1 MTTKRFTILHSN
13 DMHGDFVAEEGATD
27 GHLIGGLSLLL
38 GYLNKVRREEEH
50 VIYAIAG
57 DMVQGS
63 MIDAEYRG
71 ISTIE
76 IMNYLA
82 PDVVTLGNHEFD
94 YGLPHLLF
102 LERVA
107 NFPVVNANLYIRNYN
122 RRLMRPY
129 HVMHVD
135 GFDILFI
142 GVITEM
148 VMSSIA
154 ADEQIGSF
162 ISLEEACAEVGHIIN
177 AYKNDDIDLTVLLT
191 HIGYESDLELA
202 SMLDPEWGVD
212 LIIGGHSHTVL
223 EQPTVVNG
231 VQVAHAGM
239 GTNQIGRFDIVVD
252 DTTNRIVESS
262 WQLVPIDTRTAEP
275 DPHLHEYIES
285 LADVVDRKY
294 NSLIAHLGVEATH
307 PRREVET
314 SLGNLTADAL
324 VAATDADVVLVGSG
338 SIRSQSLGPA
348 VTLKDLLACFPYDDP
363 LIRHTVSG
371 ADLKR
376 IFAHIMRPENRTGE
390 GECFQVNHGVVAE
403 YDEANR
409 RVTTLRVDG
418 RPVSDEQTYR
428 LVVQEYHA
436 RNAEA
441 NLGISSDDLAR
452 LNRPRVASTSL
463 RDVLQEFLHDHQN
476 RVARV
481 EGRLVYR

>member
-1 MTTKRFTILHSN
+1 MSTRRFTILHSN
-13 DMHGDFVAEEGATD
+13 DLHGDFVAESEGPS

-38 GYLNKVRREEEH
+38 GYLNKVRREEDN
-50 VIYAIAG
+50 VIYVIAG
-57 DMVQGS
+57 DMMQGS
-63 MIDAEYRG
+63 LIDSEFRG
-71 ISTIE
+71 ISTVE
-76 IMNYLA
+76 LMNYVA

-107 NFPVVNANLYIRNYN
+107 NFPIVNANLYIRNYN

-129 HVMHVD
+129 HVMHVA
-135 GFDILFI
+135 GYDILFI
-142 GVITEM
+142 GVITEK
-148 VMSSIA
+148 VMSSIVP
-154 ADEQIGSF
+154 DEQIGSF
-162 ISLEEACAEVGHIIN
+162 ISLEEACAEVGHITN

-212 LIIGGHSHTVL
+212 MIIGGHSHTVL
-223 EQPTVVNG
+223 EQPAVVNG
-231 VQVAHAGM
+231 IQIAHAGV
-239 GTNQIGRFDIVVD
+239 GTDQIGRFDIVVD
-252 DTTNRIVESS
+252 GETNSIIESS
-262 WQLVPIDTRTAEP
+262 WKLVPIDTRTIEP
-275 DPHLHEYIES
+275 DPKLREYIAS
-285 LADVVDRKY
+285 FRDTIDRKY
-294 NSLIAHLGVEATH
+294 NTLIVHLGVEATH
-307 PRREVET
+307 PCREVET

-324 VAATDADVVLVGSG
+324 VAATDADVMMVGSG
-338 SIRSQSLGPA
+338 SIRAQALGPA
-348 VTLKDLLACFPYDDP
+348 VTLQDLLACYPYDDA
-363 LIRHTVSG
+363 LTRHTVTG

-409 RVTTLRVDG
+409 RLISLRVGG
-418 RPVSDEQTYR
+418 RPVADERTYR
-428 LVVQEYHA
+428 LVLQDYHV

-441 NLGISSDDLAR
+441 NLGITTAEMSRLA
-452 LNRPRVASTSL
+452 RPRVVSTSL
-463 RDVLQEFLHDHQN
+463 RDVLQEYLRDHQN

>member
-148 VMSSIA
+148 VA
-154 ADEQIGSF
+154 
-162 ISLEEACAEVGHIIN
+162 
-177 AYKNDDIDLTVLLT
+177 
-191 HIGYESDLELA
+191 
-202 SMLDPEWGVD
+202 
-212 LIIGGHSHTVL
+212 
-223 EQPTVVNG
+223 
-231 VQVAHAGM
+231 
-239 GTNQIGRFDIVVD
+239 
-252 DTTNRIVESS
+252 
-262 WQLVPIDTRTAEP
+262 
-275 DPHLHEYIES
+275 
-285 LADVVDRKY
+285 
-294 NSLIAHLGVEATH
+294 
-307 PRREVET
+307 
-314 SLGNLTADAL
+314 
-324 VAATDADVVLVGSG
+324 
-338 SIRSQSLGPA
+338 
-348 VTLKDLLACFPYDDP
+348 
-363 LIRHTVSG
+363 
-371 ADLKR
+371 
-376 IFAHIMRPENRTGE
+376 
-390 GECFQVNHGVVAE
+390 
-403 YDEANR
+403 
-409 RVTTLRVDG
+409 
-418 RPVSDEQTYR
+418 
-428 LVVQEYHA
+428 
-436 RNAEA
+436 
-441 NLGISSDDLAR
+441 
-452 LNRPRVASTSL
+452 
-463 RDVLQEFLHDHQN
+463 
-476 RVARV
+476 
-481 EGRLVYR
+481 